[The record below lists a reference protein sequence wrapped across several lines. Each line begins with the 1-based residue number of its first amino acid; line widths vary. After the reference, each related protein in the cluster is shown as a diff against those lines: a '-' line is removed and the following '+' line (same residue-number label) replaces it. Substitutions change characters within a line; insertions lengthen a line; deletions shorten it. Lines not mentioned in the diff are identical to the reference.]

1 MAMSLT
7 IDGAQRGHAFISIIV
22 IQAVFVEQEVVNTNE
37 QYPFIIP
44 LWRRLIGLFKWIL
57 RCISIFVVIVFCANA
72 QFSSTSVSVFF
83 VSGNRMNSLFYK
95 PQWSWSVT
103 TMLYVKYCAS
113 LIQRQAHLHYALQG
127 GRKR

>member
-44 LWRRLIGLFKWIL
+44 LWRRLINLFKWML
-57 RCISIFVVIVFCANA
+57 RYISIFVMIVFCANA
-72 QFSSTSVSVFF
+72 QFSSTKSNIFCFWQPYELSFLQTPMVMVCD
-83 VSGNRMNSLFYK
+83 NN
-95 PQWSWSVT
+95 
-103 TMLYVKYCAS
+103 
-113 LIQRQAHLHYALQG
+113 AL
-127 GRKR
+127 REILR